1 MPTALVTGASRGLG
15 CAIALALAP
24 THHVVAVARTVGG
37 LEELDDR
44 IRAAGGQATLAPMD
58 ITVPEA
64 MRQLARS
71 IFDRWGRLDLWV
83 HTAIHAGP
91 LAPAGH
97 LAVKDLDKSI
107 AINLRATADLIGVL
121 SPLLGATGRSVFFDD
136 PRGGEK
142 FFGHYGST
150 KAAQIAL
157 AQSWQAE
164 GERIGPH
171 VTILQPR
178 PMSTATRAR
187 FYPGEDRAALA
198 HPTEEA
204 QRLLPLIL
212 G

>member
-15 CAIALALAP
+15 HALALALAP
-24 THHVVAVARTVGG
+24 THHVIAVARTVGG

-44 IRAAGGQATLAPMD
+44 IQSIGGQATLAPMD

-71 IFDRWGRLDLWV
+71 VFDRWGRLDLWV
-83 HTAIHAGP
+83 HTAVHAGP

-97 LAVKDLDKSI
+97 LAAKDLDKSI
-107 AINLRATADLIGVL
+107 AINFRATAELIGLL
-121 SPLLGATGRSVFFDD
+121 SPLLGEAGHAVFFDD
-136 PRGGEK
+136 PRAGEK

-157 AQSWQAE
+157 ARSWQAE
-164 GERIGPH
+164 GERIGPR
-171 VTILQPR
+171 VTILGPR
-178 PMSTATRAR
+178 PMSTATRGR
-187 FYPGEDRAALA
+187 FFPGEDRAALA
-198 HPTEEA
+198 TPAQEA
-204 QRLLPLIL
+204 ERLLPSII

>member
-1 MPTALVTGASRGLG
+1 MRILITNDDGINAPGLEILD
-15 CAIALALAP
+15 AIA
-24 THHVVAVARTVGG
+24 R
-37 LEELDDR
+37 E
-44 IRAAGGQATLAPMD
+44 I
-58 ITVPEA
+58 
-64 MRQLARS
+64 
-71 IFDRWGRLDLWV
+71 
-83 HTAIHAGP
+83 AGP
-91 LAPAGH
+91 SGEVWTVAPAGH

-121 SPLLGATGRSVFFDD
+121 SPLLGPTGRAVFFDD

-171 VTILQPR
+171 VTILQPQ

-198 HPTEEA
+198 HPSQEA
-204 QRLLPLIL
+204 QRLLPMIL